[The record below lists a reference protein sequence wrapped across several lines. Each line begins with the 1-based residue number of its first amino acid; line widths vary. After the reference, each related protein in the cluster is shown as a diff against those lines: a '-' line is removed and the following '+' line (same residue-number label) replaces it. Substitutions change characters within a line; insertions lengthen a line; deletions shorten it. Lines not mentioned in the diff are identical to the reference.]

1 MSWYHELG
9 FSLRSLLG
17 RSRQAVELNDEV
29 RYHLEMETRRNIE
42 AGLSPAEARRRAVV
56 QFGGVEAYKEGV
68 RDERGTG
75 WLDDAWS
82 DIRFATRS
90 LLRRPGFTAVAT
102 ITLALGIGAT
112 TTLFGVVKRVLLT
125 PLPYDKPESIA
136 VVWSAWKGFDQTWL
150 SYDEWEGWK
159 ARVPAFADIGLWTD
173 GSATFDGDSPERV
186 RVANIHASVL
196 PILGVLPLLGRNFTA
211 EEDRP
216 GGDNVVILGYA
227 LWQRRFAGS
236 PSVIGKSVQISGQAS
251 TVVGVMPRDFRLP
264 RSEEHTS
271 DLQSRL

>member
-42 AGLSPAEARRRAVV
+42 AGMSPEEARRRAVV
-56 QFGGVEAYKEGV
+56 QFGGVEAHKEEV

-112 TTLFGVVKRVLLT
+112 TTLVGVVKRVLLT

-136 VVWSAWKGFDQTWL
+136 VAWSAWKGFDQTWL

-159 ARVPAFADIGLWTD
+159 ARVPAFADIGLYTD
-173 GSATFDGDSPERV
+173 GAATIDGDSPERV
-186 RVANIHASVL
+186 RSAAMHANLFS
-196 PILGVLPLLGRNFTA
+196 ILGVRLERGRGFTA
-211 EEDRP
+211 D
-216 GGDNVVILGYA
+216 
-227 LWQRRFAGS
+227 
-236 PSVIGKSVQISGQAS
+236 
-251 TVVGVMPRDFRLP
+251 
-264 RSEEHTS
+264 
-271 DLQSRL
+271 